1 MEIVLVTPVR
11 LMGDGLSACFRGRP
25 NIFLRAVVSGLAAL
39 RTEIAHAPPALVL
52 IDVTQ
57 GVDLYDVRSIAADWP
72 EIPLVALGLVEQRQQ
87 VIRCGRAG
95 FTGYVT
101 RDACADSLCGA
112 LEDVLAGRLACPAE
126 ISGGLLR
133 ALFRA
138 EDPAGAANEETLT
151 RREGEVLALI
161 GQGMSNKEIARE
173 LTLSVATV
181 KHHVHHLL
189 DKMKLQRRAQAM
201 RRVRD
206 APWLTA
212 NVRAAG
218 LTTEAS

>member
-1 MEIVLVTPVR
+1 VR

-151 RREGEVLALI
+151 RSIEPFFSTKENGMGMGLAI
-161 GQGMSNKEIARE
+161 CRSII
-173 LTLSVATV
+173 
-181 KHHVHHLL
+181 
-189 DKMKLQRRAQAM
+189 
-201 RRVRD
+201 D
-206 APWLTA
+206 AHGGRLWMTA
-212 NVRAAG
+212 NLPRGAIFHFTLPAHR
-218 LTTEAS
+218 EH